1 MQLSTLIKNDTVISI
16 EHPEFDGLV
25 VKVAFV
31 SKEKT
36 RKLIERATIK
46 KFSKTSHQLEEE
58 IDNDIF
64 LKLYTKAL
72 IRGWKG
78 FKLEYLLDL
87 TPIDTGDVDLNE
99 ELEFNDDNALVLM
112 QNSNA
117 FDQWLTGVS
126 GDIKNF
132 SKSNLQKK
140 KE

>member
-25 VKVAFV
+25 VKVAYV

-36 RKLIERATIK
+36 RKLIDKATIK
-46 KFSKTSHQLEEE
+46 KFSKSSHQLEEE